1 MNCANAPRYPREI
14 KQKKILQNIACII
27 PLLLL
32 SLICYGFP
40 SFEDLDEP
48 RDISPF
54 GIFPESGG
62 QETAR
67 RYPDIPKPPRKSRRK
82 KSKNNSPR
90 ASSRSRSRSSSS
102 STADSFGVKDMQAEI

>member
-1 MNCANAPRYPREI
+1 MAYKMKGVFKGLKVI
-14 KQKKILQNIACII
+14 SQI
-27 PLLLL
+27 
-32 SLICYGFP
+32 F
-40 SFEDLDEP
+40 DLDEP